1 MSHKDRQETLHNTW
15 GFICTCSLCSLPVD
29 KRHIEDDR
37 RASLRNIR
45 DEYIALT
52 NEDTWHREGL
62 VVCSAK
68 IKKAIKLL
76 EKGGQ
81 EGEVGDCRWSLFL
94 LSVRWGDEDKARK
107 EGSAWLRQL
116 MKMGEDPGDQY
127 RGLVRKPRTAID
139 WGMWDDDRS
148 GVSFPLFSL
157 ETRLISRMNQSAI
170 PMMTSNRPIA
180 H

>member
-1 MSHKDRQETLHNTW
+1 MSHEDRQQTLFNTW
-15 GFICTCSLCSLPVD
+15 GFVCTCPLCDSPPD
-29 KRHIEDDR
+29 RQNIEDDR
-37 RASLRNIR
+37 RERFRDIR
-45 DEYIALT
+45 DEYIGLAK
-52 NEDTWHREGL
+52 EDTWHRDGL

-94 LSVRWGDEDKARK
+94 LSVRWGDEDKARR
-107 EGSAWLRQL
+107 EGSAWLRQV
-116 MKMGEDPGDQY
+116 MKMGDDPGDQY

-157 ETRLISRMNQSAI
+157 KTELISRTNPSVTAMT
-170 PMMTSNRPIA
+170 TSNRPIGL
-180 H
+180 